1 MSTESSKPVSTPS
14 TSTHSSTDDL
24 LQTTPPPDLQL
35 SDLSPQFASTPPKS
49 LNRPISLESPRHA
62 SLKKALQPPR
72 SHLSTPPAALRS
84 SLARSTTLPHF
95 SPTPTRHPLRTP
107 RPINTRNISSAT
119 TASNA
124 DSVPSTTS
132 KSKGVQMV
140 SEMRARVKNLE
151 QRIHT
156 RVPRLRMGSVTNKP
170 NPFSSTANSYSAATA
185 SSSASALSSADELG
199 RTIRS
204 KKRPEVIKEL
214 PRPLPADSSG
224 WVLIM
229 EDSPSPVKDRE
240 KELRRTSSP
249 TAPSSFRLQQLNHGG
264 SPTPSAPT
272 SRSASAFSQSV
283 MHTGIRR
290 PQSRLSDGRT
300 STSTTASTVSSI
312 PTSISRPSTP
322 TFLPIPSASLY
333 SKKPTST
340 ILSYKPK
347 RASLGTDTS
356 PPSSMRLPDDSN
368 VTIRSRLP
376 GANSLGKSRI
386 GKPSGRRSTGP
397 ESLNAETLNSL
408 NQFEMKRSRSGSTT
422 AF

>member
-1 MSTESSKPVSTPS
+1 
-14 TSTHSSTDDL
+14 
-24 LQTTPPPDLQL
+24 
-35 SDLSPQFASTPPKS
+35 
-49 LNRPISLESPRHA
+49 
-62 SLKKALQPPR
+62 
-72 SHLSTPPAALRS
+72 
-84 SLARSTTLPHF
+84 
-95 SPTPTRHPLRTP
+95 
-107 RPINTRNISSAT
+107 
-119 TASNA
+119 
-124 DSVPSTTS
+124 
-132 KSKGVQMV
+132 
-140 SEMRARVKNLE
+140 
-151 QRIHT
+151 
-156 RVPRLRMGSVTNKP
+156 
-170 NPFSSTANSYSAATA
+170 
-185 SSSASALSSADELG
+185 
-199 RTIRS
+199 
-204 KKRPEVIKEL
+204 
-214 PRPLPADSSG
+214 
-224 WVLIM
+224 M

-249 TAPSSFRLQQLNHGG
+249 TAPSSFRLQQSNHGG

-283 MHTGIRR
+283 MHKGMRR

-322 TFLPIPSASLY
+322 TLLPIPLASLY

-347 RASLGTDTS
+347 RTSLGTDTS
-356 PPSSMRLPDDSN
+356 PPSSMRPSQLPNDSN

-397 ESLNAETLNSL
+397 ESLNAEALNNL